1 MEISKDNLIHR
12 FIERETSEQEN
23 GEILHWVSA
32 SEENREEFR
41 KIHRAIHLSS
51 LKKLNSEI
59 DVDAAWGE
67 LKGRMEYSK
76 PARKMTSMNTI
87 LRVAA
92 SVLVVVSVGLGSIWI
107 ASQYKLQPE
116 DKIVQFE
123 TPKGEKSRVIL
134 ADGSTVWLNSQTVL
148 SYNTLKPRE
157 VNIQGE
163 AFFEVKKM
171 DGEPF
176 EVLTSS
182 GVKVKV
188 TGTKFNLRN
197 YPHESIIETTLEEG
211 EVVVETINSSKRT
224 VLRPG
229 QQARYNTHHRT
240 IEIDKV
246 EAEIYSLWRKNEL
259 HFENISFSELVPKIE
274 QWYGVNI
281 SLEIGAGINDRFTLT
296 IKTESLRE
304 LLNMLQLTSKFSYE
318 INGSEVEIHVK

>member
-1 MEISKDNLIHR
+1 MDTSKDNLIHR
-12 FIERETSEQEN
+12 FLERETSEQEN
-23 GEILHWVSA
+23 SEILQWVSA

-41 KIHRAIHLSS
+41 KIHHAIHLSS

-67 LKGRMEYSK
+67 MKGRMEYSK
-76 PARKMTSMNTI
+76 PVRNMTRMNSI
-87 LRVAA
+87 LRIAA
-92 SVLVVVSVGLGSIWI
+92 SVLVLISVGLGSVWVT
-107 ASQYKLQPE
+107 SQFKQQPE

-123 TPKGEKSRVIL
+123 TPKGEKSRIIL
-134 ADGSTVWLNSQTVL
+134 ADGSTVWLNSQTVV

-157 VNIQGE
+157 VTIQGE
-163 AFFEVKKM
+163 AFFEVVKM
-171 DGEPF
+171 DGQPF
-176 EVLTSS
+176 EVLTHS

-197 YPHESIIETTLEEG
+197 YPHESTIETTLEEG
-211 EVVVETINSSKRT
+211 EVVIETNNSSKKT

-229 QQARYNTHHRT
+229 QQASYNTHHRT
-240 IEIDKV
+240 LNVGKV
-246 EAEIYSLWRKNEL
+246 EAEIYSLWRQNEL
-259 HFENISFSELVPKIE
+259 RFDNISFSELVPRIE

-281 SLEIGAGINDRFTLT
+281 SLEAGVGINDRFTLT

-318 INGSEVEIHVK
+318 VNGSEVEINAK